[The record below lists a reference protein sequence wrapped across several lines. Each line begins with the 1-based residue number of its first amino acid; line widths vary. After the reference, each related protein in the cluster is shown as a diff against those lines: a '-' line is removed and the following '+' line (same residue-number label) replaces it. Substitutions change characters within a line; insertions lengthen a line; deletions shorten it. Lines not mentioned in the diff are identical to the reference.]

1 VNGMTLATLQQRTDH
16 ICPVCL
22 AHDTTMVRPYRTGPV
37 QSFGLF
43 AGLMIRACGHCET
56 AFASPLPDENALE
69 AFYASSYR
77 AERGDVAGARSD
89 AWDGGSIRARAQ
101 VEFVMERFS
110 SMRSWLDIGAGH
122 GLLLNEARRRHI
134 ARTGA
139 IEPDIK
145 CSEQLRAAGHHLH
158 ASLSDVRSSWDVVSC
173 SHVLEHLPNPR
184 QFLRDV
190 QGLLSPEGHVF
201 CEVPNETA
209 LPESPTDLPH
219 LLFFTLSSLKR
230 LFQESGFTVIA
241 VSSCGRGVSKNGKRE
256 LMTAGVRRIYRGL
269 FRQPSQWIDRLVHPH
284 FSYSTNP
291 SMGAWLRLLARKAS

>member
-1 VNGMTLATLQQRTDH
+1 MTLTASQQQTDY

-43 AGLMIRACGHCET
+43 AGLTIRACGRCET
-56 AFASPLPDENALE
+56 AFASPLPEENALE
-69 AFYASSYR
+69 AFYAGSYR
-77 AERGDVAGARSD
+77 AERGDVAVAGSSP
-89 AWDGGSIRARAQ
+89 WDGGSIRARAQ

-110 SMRSWLDIGAGH
+110 LMRSWLDIGAGH
-122 GLLLNEARRRHI
+122 GSLLDEARRRHI

-145 CSEQLRAAGHHLH
+145 CGEHLRAAGHHLYC
-158 ASLSDVRSSWDVVSC
+158 SLADVRPSWDVVSC

-184 QFLRDV
+184 QFLRNV
-190 QGLLSPEGHVF
+190 QRLLSPEGHVF

-230 LFQESGFTVIA
+230 LFQDSGFAVIA
-241 VSSCGRGVSKNGKRE
+241 VSSCGRGVSKNRKRE
-256 LMTAGVRRIYRGL
+256 LMTAGFRRIYRGL
-269 FRQPSQWIDRLVHPH
+269 FRQPSRWIDRLVHPH
-284 FSYSTNP
+284 FYYSTNP